1 MNLLSLFSSTRRV
14 AQRVRQST
22 LLLALTAVTS
32 AQAALPTVEGPK
44 SSTDSSFYGQISG
57 YVNDG
62 IVLGGLGHHSCV
74 AVKLAGADG
83 SVNLLLTITGTLR
96 WPTAQDYAQAP
107 RWYINLP
114 DAVDAVYLVT
124 QLEERLRVS
133 EPKVNSS

>member
-1 MNLLSLFSSTRRV
+1 MNLQSLFSSSRRV

-62 IVLGGLGHHSCV
+62 IVLGGLILAAVALLVVANAIIATFAEVQQGKSTWAKFGMLVVVGIVLVV
-74 AVKLAGADG
+74 AVIWLATKAATVIVG
-83 SVNLLLTITGTLR
+83 
-96 WPTAQDYAQAP
+96 
-107 RWYINLP
+107 
-114 DAVDAVYLVT
+114 
-124 QLEERLRVS
+124 
-133 EPKVNSS
+133 